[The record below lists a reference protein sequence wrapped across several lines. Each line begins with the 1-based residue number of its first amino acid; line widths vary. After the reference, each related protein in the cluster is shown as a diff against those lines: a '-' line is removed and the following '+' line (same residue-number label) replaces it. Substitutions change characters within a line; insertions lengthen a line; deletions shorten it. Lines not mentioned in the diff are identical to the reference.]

1 MARKRIIPNYG
12 TVVMNG
18 TEYYRTRIVDSDGKR
33 VALYAKTR
41 EELYEKVE
49 DAQRQIESACFRRKS
64 PTVKEY
70 AEKWLLMQSAQVRET
85 TMIDYRSKV
94 KNYIIKPL
102 GHMYMADVTPDDI
115 KLALVPV
122 SKKSSSV
129 YHAVVTLF
137 KCIFLSAEDNH
148 LLKEN
153 PTRRI
158 PCKGGKA
165 KKEIDP
171 LTDDQTKRLLD
182 AVKGLPPYVFVML
195 GLYCGLRREEILGL
209 QWDCVHLDS
218 ETPYLSVERAWHTEH
233 NRPIILTDLK
243 TNSAR
248 RKVPLPPPMVE
259 CLQEAKTKSHSDF
272 VVANCDG
279 GPLSYTQ
286 FKRLWTY
293 IETRTAKER
302 VYYRYVNGQR
312 IKHVLHPV
320 LGEAAPHNNKVI
332 YSLDFDVHPHQ
343 LRHTYIT
350 NLISANVD
358 PKTVQYLAGHK
369 NSKIT
374 MDIYAKV
381 KYNQPDQL
389 SSIVNAAFGLI
400 PADSAAI

>member
-1 MARKRIIPNYG
+1 MARKRMIPNYG
-12 TVVMNG
+12 TVMMNG
-18 TEYYRTRIVDSDGKR
+18 TQYYRTRIIDADGKR

-49 DAQRQIESACFRRKS
+49 DAQRQIEGCCFRKKN

-85 TMIDYRSKV
+85 TMIDYASKV

-129 YHAVVTLF
+129 YHSVVTLY

-148 LLKEN
+148 LLNEN

-165 KKEIDP
+165 KKELDP
-171 LTDDQTKRLLD
+171 LTDDQVERLL
-182 AVKGLPPYVFVML
+182 AATKGLPPYVFVML
-195 GLYCGLRREEILGL
+195 GVFCGLRREEILGL
-209 QWDCVHLDS
+209 QWDCVHLDGDA
-218 ETPYLSVERAWHTEH
+218 PYLSVERAWHTEH
-233 NRPIILTDLK
+233 NRPVILTDLK
-243 TNSAR
+243 TEAAK
-248 RKVPLPPPMVE
+248 RKVPLPNRVVE
-259 CLQEAKTKSHSDF
+259 CLKEARDNSHSDF
-272 VVANCDG
+272 VVANSEG

-286 FKRLWTY
+286 FKRVWTY
-293 IETRTAKER
+293 ITTRTAKER
-302 VYYRYVNGQR
+302 TYYRYVNGKK

-320 LGEAAPHNNKVI
+320 LGEAAPHNNQVV

-350 NLISANVD
+350 NLISAQID

-381 KYNQPDQL
+381 KYNQPEMLCDV
-389 SSIVNAAFGLI
+389 VNAALRQ
-400 PADSAAI
+400 